1 MRTKRRD
8 FGGECSTLKQYL
20 RPHAYGIRPIATTLV
35 IGYSLYMTAQMTSKS
50 LQSALLH
57 LGSTLRENASLTLGG
72 SAALL
77 LTGALD
83 RFTDDG
89 DVVESSVDFATL
101 LDAVR
106 QVEVVELAPPGWLN
120 TSIQAYTHVLPAD
133 YRSRLVHLPRMG
145 RLDVSL
151 LGRPDVILMKT
162 YAHRPRDLQDLLAVA
177 PTEQELAFVEQCIPR
192 IAAKEPDRAAMMHAV
207 VGDVRAALAAHTRD
221 SAQ

>member
-1 MRTKRRD
+1 
-8 FGGECSTLKQYL
+8 
-20 RPHAYGIRPIATTLV
+20 
-35 IGYSLYMTAQMTSKS
+35 MTAKS
-50 LQSALLH
+50 LQAALLR
-57 LGSTLRENASLTLGG
+57 LGSTLRESASLTLGG

-83 RFTDDG
+83 RLTDDG

-151 LGRPDVILMKT
+151 LGRADVILMKT
-162 YAHRPRDLQDLLAVA
+162 YAHRPRDLQDLLAVT

-192 IAAKEPDRAAMMHAV
+192 IAAKEPDRAAMMHAI
-207 VGDVRAALAAHTRD
+207 VGDVRAALAAHRGK
-221 SAQ
+221 SVQ